1 MFEFIVGIMQ
11 TVSKQ
16 YQYRLDTAENAVFT
30 GFSGLLRSFPL
41 HRGRRLRRDVVDYAV
56 DGTNLV
62 CDAAGC
68 GGEDVVRDARPVGGH
83 KVVRRY
89 REERDGVTVR
99 SRIAQSNFAGSYFLY
114 FLTLNG

>member
-1 MFEFIVGIMQ
+1 MQ
-11 TVSKQ
+11 
-16 YQYRLDTAENAVFT
+16 L
-30 GFSGLLRSFPL
+30 FPL